1 MKRNGVKKNNSNE
14 WKTRLLKYIKL
25 MFKPT

>member
-1 MKRNGVKKNNSNE
+1 MKIKGMKKNNSNE
-14 WKTRLLKYIKL
+14 WKTRLLNYFKL